1 MGAVGDFQARGAG
14 FDEAAVAL
22 LRCFC
27 LDAAAEVQF
36 AVVEVAEQFHFAV
49 LLSHGVGFDV
59 AAVADKGFFHRIGA
73 ERGEDDMAAFAEDG
87 AAVID
92 QALQGAAVEG
102 VGEAVAGQGDAEGF
116 GGGEQDFALRR
127 VDFAAVF
134 NDGGD
139 KGDHATGRNGDAAEV
154 FDAAAGGA
162 VEAVVA
168 RHEVFVADAR
178 GGGNQAADVDLRVF
192 ADEDAVRVLD
202 EDVAVGVHRAFED
215 GALIAKDAV

>member
-1 MGAVGDFQARGAG
+1 LGAVGDFQARGAG

-49 LLSHGVGFDV
+49 LLSHGIGFDV

-92 QALQGAAVEG
+92 QALQCAAVEG

-127 VDFAAVF
+127 ADGAAVGD
-134 NDGGD
+134 DGRDEGD
-139 KGDHATGRNGDAAEV
+139 GATGRNGDAAEV

-168 RHEVFVADAR
+168 GHEVFVADAR
-178 GGGNQAADVDLRVF
+178 GGGDQAADVNLCVF

>member
-36 AVVEVAEQFHFAV
+36 AVVEVAEQFYFAV

-59 AAVADKGFFHRIGA
+59 AAVADDGFFHRIGA
-73 ERGEDDMAAFAEDG
+73 QCSKDDMAAVGKDG

-92 QALQGAAVEG
+92 QPLQGAAFQG
-102 VGEAVAGQGDAEGF
+102 VGEVVAGQGDAEGF
-116 GGGEQDFALRR
+116 GGGKQGFALWRA
-127 VDFAAVF
+127 DGAAVGD
-134 NDGGD
+134 DGGD

-154 FDAAAGGA
+154 FDAAAGDA

-168 RHEVFVADAR
+168 GHEVFVADAR
-178 GGGNQAADVDLRVF
+178 GGGDQAADVDLCIL

>member
-14 FDEAAVAL
+14 FDKAAVAL
-22 LRCFC
+22 QRGFC

-59 AAVADKGFFHRIGA
+59 AAVADKGFFHGIGA

-87 AAVID
+87 TAVID

-134 NDGGD
+134 NNGGD
-139 KGDHATGRNGDAAEV
+139 KGDCATGRNGDAA
-154 FDAAAGGA
+154 AAFVRAFADFRRGLVA
-162 VEAVVA
+162 VETVIEDDTIDMVHSVVLTL
-168 RHEVFVADAR
+168 
-178 GGGNQAADVDLRVF
+178 G
-192 ADEDAVRVLD
+192 
-202 EDVAVGVHRAFED
+202 
-215 GALIAKDAV
+215 